1 MRTSRV
7 LVATLILLVGT
18 TLVVT
23 IVALFQPGSATH
35 EAMPLW
41 WFPTF
46 TSAGLLVSVVP
57 GVAMALALLTSKRD
71 WAHANEYRVVL
82 PTVAVGSLFWFI
94 APLPN
99 WHLGLL
105 GAAMLLAAWIVW
117 ELRGLSRDNCRAIRA
132 ALRGRPNTLWG
143 SRDEDLEFHSV
154 SHSEL
159 LDPALPKS
167 PFGKQGYRYDDV
179 DVFLRLIA
187 DELQGSDLS
196 ESDIHSITFRCAAP
210 LTRGY
215 DTESVD
221 RFLDRIAETIARGH
235 GGEGQ

>member
-82 PTVAVGSLFWFI
+82 PTVAVGSLFGSLPRCLTGTSGCW
-94 APLPN
+94 APRCCLR
-99 WHLGLL
+99 LGLFGSYADCHATIAAQFGL
-105 GAAMLLAAWIVW
+105 RCVAARTHSGAAAT
-117 ELRGLSRDNCRAIRA
+117 RTLS
-132 ALRGRPNTLWG
+132 
-143 SRDEDLEFHSV
+143 S
-154 SHSEL
+154 
-159 LDPALPKS
+159 
-167 PFGKQGYRYDDV
+167 
-179 DVFLRLIA
+179 
-187 DELQGSDLS
+187 
-196 ESDIHSITFRCAAP
+196 
-210 LTRGY
+210 TR
-215 DTESVD
+215 
-221 RFLDRIAETIARGH
+221 
-235 GGEGQ
+235 